1 MPFSAMDTTYIK
13 HLAEIEIALSA
24 EKDTNKILELIV
36 EGARRLSTADGGTL
50 YIVDPELKHLKFEIF
65 QNESLNIRMGGTS
78 NMEDTPFPPVPFE
91 VDGQPNKANVSS
103 YVALTDE
110 TVNIPDLYEA
120 EGFDF
125 SGARKYDEASGYRSK
140 SILVIPMKNHEET
153 IIGVLQLVNAT
164 DPETQQVV
172 PFSPEIVDLIAS
184 LASQAAVAL
193 TNRKLIEDLA
203 NLFDSFIQ
211 SIATAIDE
219 KSPYTGGHIRRVTT
233 LTMMIARK
241 INATREGRFA
251 SVHFNDDEL
260 EELRVAAWMH
270 DIGKIVLP
278 EHVVSKR
285 TKLEAVFDRVHLVET
300 RFELIKQLKRN
311 QFWSRKVKLLD
322 AEQPD
327 RAGLEKLE
335 KELERDLGNLSQ
347 YEECVI
353 RCNKSGRPLDDADI
367 GRLKEISQHTY
378 HLDEEEHPYLTE
390 NELEHLLVRRGNLTL
405 AEREIIES
413 HATMS
418 IRMLGKLPFPKKL
431 ERVPEYAGG
440 HHEKLD
446 GTGYPLGLGAEQLSL
461 QTRIIAIADIFEALT
476 ARDRPY
482 KTPMTPEK
490 AVQVLE
496 EMKDNHIDSD
506 LYDLL
511 IHTGLFKEY
520 VEQELD

>member
-1 MPFSAMDTTYIK
+1 M
-13 HLAEIEIALSA
+13 IE
-24 EKDTNKILELIV
+24 E
-36 EGARRLSTADGGTL
+36 ARRLSTADGGTL
-50 YIVDPELKHLKFEIF
+50 YIVDPEYKHLKFEIF

-78 NMEDTPFPPVPFE
+78 DIETPFPPVPFE

-153 IIGVLQLVNAT
+153 IIGVLQLINAT

-172 PFSPEIVDLIAS
+172 AFSPKIVGLIAS

-193 TNRKLIEDLA
+193 TNRKLIENLA
-203 NLFDSFIQ
+203 DLFDSFIQ
-211 SIATAIDE
+211 TIAGAIDE
-219 KSPYTGGHIRRVTT
+219 KSPYTGDHIRRVTK

-251 SVHFNDDEL
+251 SVHFNEDEL

-285 TKLEAVFDRVHLVET
+285 TKLERVFDRVLLIET
-300 RFELIKQLKRN
+300 RFELIRQLKQN
-311 QFWSRKVKLLD
+311 EFWSRKVQLLD
-322 AEQPD
+322 AGQLD
-327 RAGLEKLE
+327 TAGVEELE
-335 KELERDLGNLSQ
+335 KELEGDLGTLRQ

-353 RCNKSGRPLDDADI
+353 RCNKSGKPLDDEDI

-378 HLDEEEHPYLTE
+378 RLDGEEHPYLTE
-390 NELEHLLVRRGNLTL
+390 DELENLMVRRGNLTL
-405 AEREIIES
+405 AERKIIES
-413 HATMS
+413 HASMS
-418 IRMLGKLPFPKKL
+418 IRMLSGLPFPKKL

-446 GTGYPLGLGAEQLSL
+446 GTGYPLGLSADQLSL

-482 KTPMTPEK
+482 KTAMTPEK
-490 AVQVLE
+490 AVRVLE
-496 EMKDNHIDSD
+496 EMKDNHIDAD
-506 LYDLL
+506 LFDLL
-511 IHTGLFKEY
+511 TSTDLVKKY

>member
-1 MPFSAMDTTYIK
+1 MDTTYLK
-13 HLAEIEIALSA
+13 HLTEIGIALSA
-24 EKDTNKILELIV
+24 EKNIHKILELIV
-36 EGARRLSTADGGTL
+36 EEARRLSTADGGTL
-50 YIVDPELKHLKFEIF
+50 YIVDPEYKHLKFEIV

-78 NMEDTPFPPVPFE
+78 DIETPFPPVPFE
-91 VDGQPNKANVSS
+91 IDGQPNNANVSS

-153 IIGVLQLVNAT
+153 IIGVLQPVNAT

-172 PFSPEIVDLIAS
+172 PFSPQIVDLIAS

-203 NLFDSFIQ
+203 SLFDSFIQ
-211 SIATAIDE
+211 TIASAIDE

-241 INATREGRFA
+241 INATQEGRFA
-251 SVHFNDDEL
+251 NVHFNEDEL
-260 EELRVAAWMH
+260 EELRMAAWMH

-285 TKLEAVFDRVHLVET
+285 TKLECVFDRIHLIET
-300 RFELIKQLKRN
+300 RLELIRQLKKN
-311 QFWSRKVKLLD
+311 ECWSRKFKLLD
-322 AEQPD
+322 AGQLD
-327 RAGLEKLE
+327 RAGVEELER
-335 KELERDLGNLSQ
+335 ELERDIGNLRQ

-353 RCNKSGRPLDDADI
+353 RCNRSGKPLDDEDVA
-367 GRLKEISQHTY
+367 RLREISQHTY
-378 HLDEEEHPYLTE
+378 RLDGEEYPYLTE
-390 NELEHLLVRRGNLTL
+390 DELKHLLVRRGNLTP
-405 AEREIIES
+405 AERKIIES
-413 HATMS
+413 HALMS
-418 IRMLGKLPFPKKL
+418 IRMLNGLPFPKKL

-446 GTGYPLGLGAEQLSL
+446 GTGYPLGLRADQLSL

-482 KTPMTPEK
+482 KSAMTPEK
-490 AVQVLE
+490 AIQILE
-496 EMKDNHIDSD
+496 GMKDNHIDSD

-520 VEQELD
+520 VKHELD